1 MTKAKNTFFIGAV
14 AALAMAAP
22 ALADSIVNVD
32 ASNYSTNTSDQATG
46 KRYST
51 AKQVVQAF
59 SQTGRAS
66 WYGPGFH
73 GRKAANGEIF
83 NMNAMTAAHRTL
95 PLNSYARVTNLS
107 NGKSIVVR
115 VTDRGPYSG
124 NRVMDLSRAGAMQ
137 LGFISAGTANVRV
150 ERVGPG
156 QSQTDLDSTN
166 LAAAPVAK
174 NIYVSLASFNN
185 KDEASTFVQR
195 TSAYLRASDS
205 SHRIV
210 MKQQSGNYVVQMG
223 PFKKQVQ
230 PLQSQI

>member
-1 MTKAKNTFFIGAV
+1 MSGGLLMINSRTDLVLTKAKNTFFIGAV

-95 PLNSYARVTNLS
+95 PLNSYARVTNVS

-150 ERVGPG
+150 ARVGPG
-156 QSQTDLDSTN
+156 HSQTD
-166 LAAAPVAK
+166 
-174 NIYVSLASFNN
+174 
-185 KDEASTFVQR
+185 
-195 TSAYLRASDS
+195 
-205 SHRIV
+205 
-210 MKQQSGNYVVQMG
+210 
-223 PFKKQVQ
+223 
-230 PLQSQI
+230 